1 MPGTDVDPLGQAAE
15 ADRNLAPAAVGFQ
28 FLIMAAA
35 SIATLITF
43 NVIRSKHKRIYQP
56 KVKYH
61 VGDKPPPRISDSF
74 FGWIP
79 PLIHTKEPELIKT
92 IGLDGVA
99 FLRFLSLLRT
109 LFSGI
114 GILACGVLIPVN
126 VIYNRSDKVD
136 SRQTDILSI
145 LTIRD
150 VKGNSLYAAVAV
162 SYLITA
168 LVIALVYIYW
178 RSMLRLRKEW
188 FRSPEY
194 TNSFYAR
201 TLSITHVPKK
211 LQSDAGIK
219 NILNTVKMPYP
230 ATAVHISRQVGV
242 LPDLIKYHNQT
253 VRELETILVKYLKD
267 GKVGA
272 KRPTIRVGG
281 CCGIGG
287 VRKDAIEFY
296 TTKLKRT
303 EAAVEAYRSGT
314 DTRKPEKYGFA
325 SLAAVPYAH
334 FAARKL
340 DGKHPKGTTITL
352 APDPKDII
360 CENMNRTDSALARRK
375 FIGFLWMGVICFLS
389 LIPVFFVSALANLD
403 AVSAT
408 GYIPFLRSW
417 SLNSK
422 VSFAFVSGV
431 LPPMVAGIFSFFLP
445 KIMRWLSQYMGGLTH
460 ARLDRAVVAR
470 YFAFTVISQL
480 IIFTLIGVAF
490 SKYCELCSVSQIV
503 ALIGDHASAK
513 EIFQNLNKL
522 PNKISETYI
531 NQSSYWLQYFFLRYF
546 TVLIFDLAQALNF
559 VWISFKTQYGHFL
572 LLANVRAPHFLRCS
586 VFGRTPRDIREWTQP
601 PEFEYALYYANLL
614 FLVSVAFLF
623 APLVPLVPLAA
634 AVVFWLSSWVH
645 KYQLMYVYVTK
656 VETGGRLWN
665 VVINR
670 LLFSVVMMQA
680 LLVLTIGL
688 QYKFKSFQ
696 WLSTIPP
703 IFIIIVFKW
712 YLIYKFD
719 NAFRYYA
726 PTQEDLRNTK
736 VHSSRG
742 DIKGHR
748 LQHRYGHPALTAE
761 LFTPMVHAKM
771 MPLLKEVYK
780 GKVTLADTTAKL
792 NEYGGQNVQ
801 AQVFEGIK
809 IAAVAK
815 EDLEYD
821 PDLYRR
827 SRTNAGWDGR
837 SMTTATMLSTS
848 YAPSIQSSSYNTERT
863 STLSSPGQMSEYS
876 SYSWSPEFPSSP
888 AAGPSSDCFNQRP
901 QYTSM
906 YSNATSITQVME
918 QARFADPNA
927 LQPTSSINMP
937 SPHGQWVSSP
947 DPYTSIDQQVSP
959 SHSQAAFD
967 PYSLRSQR

>member
-1 MPGTDVDPLGQAAE
+1 MPDIDVDPLGQAAGAE
-15 ADRNLAPAAVGFQ
+15 RNLAPAAVGFQ
-28 FLIMAAA
+28 LLIMTAA

-43 NVIRSKHKRIYQP
+43 NFIRSKHKLIFQP

-79 PLIHTKEPELIKT
+79 PLIRTKEPELIEK
-92 IGLDGVA
+92 IGLDGVT

-109 LFSGI
+109 LFSLAS
-114 GILACGVLIPVN
+114 ILTCGVLIPVN
-126 VIYNRSDKVD
+126 VMYNRSDKVD

-150 VKGNSLYAAVAV
+150 VKGSSLYAPIAV

-168 LVIALVYIYW
+168 LVIILVYIYW
-178 RSMLRLRKEW
+178 RKMVQLRKDW

-194 TNSFYAR
+194 QNSFYAR

-211 LQSDAGIK
+211 LQSDKGI
-219 NILNTVKMPYP
+219 NSILDTVKMPYP

-242 LPDLIKYHNQT
+242 LPELIKYHNQT
-253 VRELETILVKYLKD
+253 VRELEAILVKHLKND
-267 GKVGA
+267 KAGA

-287 VRKDAIEFY
+287 ARRDAIEFY
-296 TTKLKRT
+296 TSKLKRT

-314 DTRKPEKYGFA
+314 ETRKPEKYGFV

-334 FAARKL
+334 IAARKL
-340 DGKHPKGTTITL
+340 IGKHPKGTTITL
-352 APDPKDII
+352 APNPKDII
-360 CENMNRTDSALARRK
+360 WENMNRSDAAITRRK
-375 FIGFLWMGVICFLS
+375 LIGFLWMAVICFFS

-403 AVSAT
+403 AVR
-408 GYIPFLRSW
+408 YLPFLRSW
-417 SLNSK
+417 SLNSR
-422 VSFAFVSGV
+422 VTFAFVSGV
-431 LPPMVAGIFSFFLP
+431 VPPAVSGFFGFFLP

-470 YFAFTVISQL
+470 YFAFTIISQL

-490 SKYCELCSVSQIV
+490 NSISQVVS
-503 ALIGDHASAK
+503 LIGDHASAR
-513 EIFQNLNKL
+513 EILNNLHRL

-531 NQSSYWLQYFFLRYF
+531 NQSSYWLQYFFFRYF

-559 VWISFKTQYGHFL
+559 VWISFKTH
-572 LLANVRAPHFLRCS
+572 A
-586 VFGRTPRDIREWTQP
+586 FGRTPRDIREWTQP

-623 APLVPLVPLAA
+623 APLAPLVPLAA

-645 KYQLMYVYVTK
+645 KYQLMYVYITK

-688 QYKFKSFQ
+688 QYKFKSYQ

-703 IFIIIVFKW
+703 IIIIIVFKW
-712 YLIYKFD
+712 FLMYKFD
-719 NAFRYYA
+719 NAFRYYV
-726 PTQEDLRNTK
+726 PTQEELRNTK

-742 DIKGHR
+742 DITGHR
-748 LQHRYGHPALTAE
+748 LQHRFGHPALTAE
-761 LFTPMVHAKM
+761 LFTPMLHAKM
-771 MPLLKEVYK
+771 MPLLKQVYK
-780 GKVTLADTTAKL
+780 GKVTLADTTTKL

-809 IAAVAK
+809 IAAVA
-815 EDLEYD
+815 
-821 PDLYRR
+821 
-827 SRTNAGWDGR
+827 
-837 SMTTATMLSTS
+837 
-848 YAPSIQSSSYNTERT
+848 
-863 STLSSPGQMSEYS
+863 
-876 SYSWSPEFPSSP
+876 
-888 AAGPSSDCFNQRP
+888 
-901 QYTSM
+901 
-906 YSNATSITQVME
+906 
-918 QARFADPNA
+918 
-927 LQPTSSINMP
+927 
-937 SPHGQWVSSP
+937 
-947 DPYTSIDQQVSP
+947 QVSLVTL
-959 SHSQAAFD
+959 F
-967 PYSLRSQR
+967 

>member
-1 MPGTDVDPLGQAAE
+1 
-15 ADRNLAPAAVGFQ
+15 RNLAPAAVGFQ

-74 FGWIP
+74 FGWIS
-79 PLIHTKEPELIKT
+79 PLIHTKEPELIEE
-92 IGLDGVA
+92 IGLDGVT

-109 LFSGI
+109 LFSGVS
-114 GILACGVLIPVN
+114 ILTCGVLIPVN

-168 LVIALVYIYW
+168 LVIVLVYIYW
-178 RSMLRLRKEW
+178 RNMLRLRKEW

-211 LQSDAGIK
+211 LQSDDGI
-219 NILNTVKMPYP
+219 NAILNAVKIPYP

-253 VRELETILVKYLKD
+253 VQELEAILVKYLKD
-267 GKVGA
+267 DKVGT
-272 KRPTIRVGG
+272 KRPTIRLGG
-281 CCGIGG
+281 CCGLGG

-296 TTKLKRT
+296 TAKLKRT
-303 EAAVEAYRSGT
+303 EAAVDAYRSGT
-314 DTRKPEKYGFA
+314 DTKKPEKYGFA

-334 FAARKL
+334 IAARKL
-340 DGKHPKGTTITL
+340 AGKHPKGTTITL
-352 APDPKDII
+352 APNPKDII
-360 CENMNRTDSALARRK
+360 WENMNRTDSALTRRK
-375 FIGFLWMGVICFLS
+375 VIGFLWMAVICFLS

-403 AVSAT
+403 AVT
-408 GYIPFLRSW
+408 IGYLPFLQSW

-422 VSFAFVSGV
+422 ISFAFVSGV
-431 LPPMVAGIFSFFLP
+431 VPPAVAGIFSFFLP

-480 IIFTLIGVAF
+480 VIFTLIGVAF
-490 SKYCELCSVSQIV
+490 NSVSQIV

-513 EIFQNLNKL
+513 EIFQNLDRL

-559 VWISFKTQYGHFL
+559 VWISFKTH
-572 LLANVRAPHFLRCS
+572 

-623 APLVPLVPLAA
+623 APLAPLVPLAA

-645 KYQLMYVYVTK
+645 KYQLMYVYITK

-712 YLIYKFD
+712 YLVCKFD
-719 NAFRYYA
+719 NAFRYYV
-726 PTQEDLRNTK
+726 PTQEELRNTK

-742 DIKGHR
+742 DVKGHR

-761 LFTPMVHAKM
+761 LFTPMLHARM

-780 GKVTLADTTAKL
+780 GKATLADTTARL

-809 IAAVAK
+809 ISAVAK

-821 PDLYRR
+821 PDLYQRT
-827 SRTNAGWDGR
+827 RTNAGWDGR
-837 SMTTATMLSTS
+837 SMTMTTMLSTS
-848 YAPSIQSSSYNTERT
+848 YGPSMQSSSY
-863 STLSSPGQMSEYS
+863 
-876 SYSWSPEFPSSP
+876 
-888 AAGPSSDCFNQRP
+888 
-901 QYTSM
+901 
-906 YSNATSITQVME
+906 
-918 QARFADPNA
+918 
-927 LQPTSSINMP
+927 
-937 SPHGQWVSSP
+937 
-947 DPYTSIDQQVSP
+947 
-959 SHSQAAFD
+959 
-967 PYSLRSQR
+967 